1 MTTTDALQLSAR
13 RRNPN
18 AARIHLNLTVR
29 EATLL
34 YALAYTAHATGTRV
48 TATDA
53 APDPD
58 AATVLNWVTCKLY
71 VGLCET
77 RGRGL

>member
-1 MTTTDALQLSAR
+1 MTTDALQLSAA

-18 AARIHLNLTVR
+18 AARIRLDLTVR

-34 YALAYTAHATGTRV
+34 YALAYTAHASGTRV
-48 TATDA
+48 TASDTPAGDT
-53 APDPD
+53 D

-71 VGLCET
+71 IGLCES